1 MSILISPSDN
11 RGWGAM
17 RPRRMRRH
25 SMRGVGLRR
34 GALTLRTLLGLGT
47 TRRRRRTGRRAVRG
61 GASRR
66 ARSNTTTRIVAVRTT
81 SRTSRRRRS
90 R

>member
-11 RGWGAM
+11 RGWGT
-17 RPRRMRRH
+17 RLRRRAR
-25 SMRGVGLRR
+25 SAMRGVGTRR
-34 GALTLRTLLGLGT
+34 PLTLRTLLGLGA
-47 TRRRRRTGRRAVRG
+47 TRRRRRGARRSRILG

-66 ARSNTTTRIVAVRTT
+66 SSTTTRIVAVRTT
-81 SRTSRRRRS
+81 RSRRRR

>member
-11 RGWGAM
+11 RGWGAA
-17 RPRRMRRH
+17 MRRRCRS

-34 GALTLRTLLGLGT
+34 RRTTTVRPLTLRSLLGLGA
-47 TRRRRRTGRRAVRG
+47 RRRRRGRASSRVSSRLVVVR
-61 GASRR
+61 
-66 ARSNTTTRIVAVRTT
+66 T
-81 SRTSRRRRS
+81 SRTSRRRR